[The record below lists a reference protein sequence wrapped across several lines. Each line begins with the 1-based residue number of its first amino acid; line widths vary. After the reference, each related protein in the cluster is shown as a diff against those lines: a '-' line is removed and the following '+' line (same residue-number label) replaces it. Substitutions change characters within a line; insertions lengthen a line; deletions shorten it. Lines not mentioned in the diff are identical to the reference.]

1 MKVMT
6 IMKTTVDVDVVKFNN
21 DTFQGDVIKD
31 NDQYKLLDNKLLK
44 NLVVSKTILKKGQ
57 STNGHKH
64 EGQEE
69 VYQFIKGY
77 GTMTLND
84 QSFVVYPGDIVLIE
98 DGVFHRVHCSS
109 GCETLQFICVF
120 DGKRK
125 HR

>member
-1 MKVMT
+1 
-6 IMKTTVDVDVVKFNN
+6 MKTIAVANVKFNR
-21 DTFQGDVIKD
+21 DEFKGEVIKD
-31 NDQYKLLDNKLLK
+31 NDQYKLIDNKLLK
-44 NLVVSKTILKKGQ
+44 NLVVSKTILKQGQ

-69 VYQFIKGY
+69 VYHFTKGY
-77 GTMTLND
+77 GTMTLNNE
-84 QSFVVYPGDIVLIE
+84 SFVVYPGDMVLIE

-109 GCETLQFICVF
+109 GCETLEFICVF